1 MPHISID
8 RPHPVGFVNPVVMR
22 ASAVLLGAGAWDVA
36 PTEVFCAGA
45 EGVTFSLT
53 YTRGAVNGAY
63 YWQMEFSIYAVVG
76 DVPAGAQEWA
86 DQSLLA
92 PGAVVV
98 NVDSQSQVQEDHQE
112 YGAKQAAA
120 EAYVFGPINLEF
132 KPQRIRIRCRE
143 SGVVGTP
150 GTLQI
155 TGYFW

>member
-1 MPHISID
+1 MPNLSLD

-22 ASAVLLGAGAWDVA
+22 ATAALEAAGAWDAA
-36 PTEVFCAGA
+36 PTEVSCAGA
-45 EGVTFSLT
+45 EGLTLSLT
-53 YTRGAVNGAY
+53 YTRGAVGGAY
-63 YWQMEFSIYAVVG
+63 YWQMEFSIYAIAN
-76 DVPAGAQEWA
+76 DTPAGAQEWA

-112 YGAKQAAA
+112 YGAVGAAA
-120 EAYVFGPINLEF
+120 EAYVFGPMNLEF
-132 KPQRIRIRCRE
+132 KPQRMRIRCRE

-155 TGYFW
+155 TGLFW